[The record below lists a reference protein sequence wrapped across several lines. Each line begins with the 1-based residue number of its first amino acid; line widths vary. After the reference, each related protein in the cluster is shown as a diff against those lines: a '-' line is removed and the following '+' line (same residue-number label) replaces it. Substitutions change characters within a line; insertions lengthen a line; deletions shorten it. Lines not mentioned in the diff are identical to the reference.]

1 MPNAH
6 AIGRRAAGGGHADL
20 KAYICARVFDAMIAA
35 GSGHAGLKAADSPAP
50 GTKRRVR
57 KSYLFRAP
65 APALPE
71 YCGKLMGK
79 IRTDTYVNRGGLQCE
94 GP

>member
-35 GSGHAGLKAADSPAP
+35 GSGHAGLKAANSPAQEQN
-50 GTKRRVR
+50 GAFGKATSFGRRR
-57 KSYLFRAP
+57 LPCPNNAASLWEKSERIP
-65 APALPE
+65 
-71 YCGKLMGK
+71 M
-79 IRTDTYVNRGGLQCE
+79 
-94 GP
+94 